1 MADATSSPK
10 ATSTGDKS
18 KSASPNRSKTASPAG
33 GLSPG
38 STREEV
44 LAAAIEVDD
53 AIPDNDSTIED
64 RISSYTAS
72 LTSSVVDYPTEN
84 GRRYHAFRAGAYYG
98 PNDEQEMDRLDFN
111 HMLMTKAIGN
121 KLFLAPIDA
130 EKVHNVL
137 DIGTG
142 TGIWAIEAA
151 EIFPN
156 AKITG
161 NDLSAI
167 QPTWVPPNVH
177 FEVDDVESPWLGLNG
192 FDFIFC
198 RYMLGAIADWP
209 KLMER
214 VYENTKEG
222 GWVEFQD
229 YDLSFV
235 SDDGSL
241 TKEHETMK
249 WVQGFIKA
257 CETIGRNACP
267 GPHLE
272 GWVKDAGFADVVH
285 QRFKLPIGPWPKD
298 PHYKELGIINLI
310 QLMDGAE
317 AFTFRIFC
325 DVLGWTRDEC
335 IVMLAKVRNE
345 LKSNSFHARMEFHV
359 VYGRKP
365 SN

>member
-1 MADATSSPK
+1 MSS
-10 ATSTGDKS
+10 TLG
-18 KSASPNRSKTASPAG
+18 
-33 GLSPG
+33 
-38 STREEV
+38 
-44 LAAAIEVDD
+44 
-53 AIPDNDSTIED
+53 
-64 RISSYTAS
+64 
-72 LTSSVVDYPTEN
+72 
-84 GRRYHAFRAGAYYG
+84 
-98 PNDEQEMDRLDFN
+98 Q
-111 HMLMTKAIGN
+111 
-121 KLFLAPIDA
+121 AP
-130 EKVHNVL
+130 VS
-137 DIGTG
+137 
-142 TGIWAIEAA
+142 
-151 EIFPN
+151 
-156 AKITG
+156 ITG

-167 QPTWVPPNVH
+167 QPTW
-177 FEVDDVESPWLGLNG
+177 
-192 FDFIFC
+192 
-198 RYMLGAIADWP
+198 YMLGAIADWP
-209 KLMER
+209 KLMQR
-214 VYENTKEG
+214 VYENTKVG

-241 TKEHETMK
+241 TEEHETMK

-272 GWVKDAGFADVVH
+272 GWVKDAGFTDVVH

-345 LKSNSFHARMEFHV
+345 LKSNTFHARMEL
-359 VYGRKP
+359 
-365 SN
+365 

>member
-72 LTSSVVDYPTEN
+72 LTSSVIDYPTEN
-84 GRRYHAFRAGAYYG
+84 GRRYHAFRAGA
-98 PNDEQEMDRLDFN
+98 
-111 HMLMTKAIGN
+111 IGN

-130 EKVHNVL
+130 GKVHNVL

-241 TKEHETMK
+241 TEEHETMK

-272 GWVKDAGFADVVH
+272 EWVKDAGFTDVVH

-345 LKSNSFHARMEFHV
+345 LKSNSFHARMEL
-359 VYGRKP
+359 
-365 SN
+365 